1 MSIMVDKDT
10 VVSAINKFI
19 ASRRVEDMATLF
31 EYLCE
36 VKQIPNKDEAVKA
49 VTGNSMILTLVADRV
64 LQDLETHFGIRRV
77 TDSHNQIITVF

>member
-1 MSIMVDKDT
+1 MVDKDT
-10 VVSAINKFI
+10 VVAAINKFI

-49 VTGNSMILTLVADRV
+49 VTVNPMVLTLIADRT
-64 LQDLETHFGIRRV
+64 LEALETHFGIRRV